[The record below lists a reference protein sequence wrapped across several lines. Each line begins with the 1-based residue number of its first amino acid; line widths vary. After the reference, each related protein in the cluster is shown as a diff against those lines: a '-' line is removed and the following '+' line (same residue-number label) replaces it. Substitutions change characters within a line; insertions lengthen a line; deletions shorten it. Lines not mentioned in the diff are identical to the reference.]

1 MTRAIFAPTDLDN
14 LIAVLAGRG
23 FEVIGPTLDSGVV
36 TLSPI
41 DSTADLPEGIRDEQ
55 SPGRYHAKGTGDGEL
70 FGYAVG
76 PTSLKPT
83 LFPSR
88 RQVWT
93 TENTDNGI
101 IFRSSVPEARPVAV
115 IGARPCD
122 AAAMAVQD
130 EVLLGGAHIDTD
142 YARRRRD
149 LFLVVVNCTRPAS
162 TCFCASM
169 GTGPAVTEGFDIAL
183 TELKLDTRHFF
194 VAESGSESG
203 QEVLGQLGLDPANPD
218 DEELVRVALQHAAD
232 SMERTL
238 DPLDAYSVLRAQP
251 EHPHWKTIAER
262 CLTCANCTMVCP
274 TCFCVTTEPV
284 TNLEDESAGAE
295 RRWDSCFSLD
305 YSFMGGSPVRESVES
320 RYRQWL
326 THKLSTW
333 FDQFGTSGCVGCG
346 RCITW
351 CPVGI
356 DLTEEV
362 RHLREPID
370 A

>member
-1 MTRAIFAPTDLDN
+1 MKRAILAPTDLNN
-14 LIAVLAGRG
+14 LIAVLSGRG
-23 FEVIGPTLDSGVV
+23 FEVLGPTLDSGVV
-36 TLSPI
+36 TLSSI

-55 SPGRYHAKGTGDGEL
+55 SPGRYHAKGTSDGEL

-83 LFPSR
+83 LFPAR
-88 RQVWT
+88 RQMWA
-93 TENTDNGI
+93 TEKTEQGI
-101 IFRSSVPEARPVAV
+101 IFRSSVPEPRPIAV

-130 EVLLGGAHIDTD
+130 EVLLGGAYIDTD

-169 GTGPAVTEGFDIAL
+169 GTGPAVSEGFDIAL
-183 TELKLDTRHFF
+183 TELKLDARHFF
-194 VAESGSESG
+194 VAESGSERG
-203 QEVLGQLGLDPANPD
+203 HEVLDQLRLDPANSD
-218 DEELVRVALQHAAD
+218 DEELVRVALEVAAD

-274 TCFCVTTEPV
+274 TCFCVTPEPL
-284 TNLEDESAGAE
+284 TSLGDESAGEE

-305 YSFMGGSPVRESVES
+305 YSFMGGSPVRETVES

-362 RHLREPID
+362 RHLREPVD